1 MAADLTAA
9 VDDDSAV
16 APVLVDD
23 SDDPLAAAVDE
34 EGQLLDLLEEPEEGR
49 EEEPE
54 GEREEELSPRPA
66 ENEEWS
72 ARPELVLLGLLELQR
87 GLDKGLLASLGESF
101 LGI

>member
-9 VDDDSAV
+9 VDDLAV

-34 EGQLLDLLEEPEEGR
+34 EGQLLDLLEEPEE
-49 EEEPE
+49 
-54 GEREEELSPRPA
+54 EREEELNPRPA